1 MSGPPCRQPGAREAR
16 PPGAAHDPGAVWP
29 VITETDP
36 HIFRKRTPDDFSPR
50 EDEGMDDKKLMA
62 LAKKNAAASL
72 KKPKVTPKYDSTLA
86 PDPEDV
92 EQLKKFHNEMKKREF

>member
-16 PPGAAHDPGAVWP
+16 PAGAAHDPGAAWP
-29 VITETDP
+29 V
-36 HIFRKRTPDDFSPR
+36 FRERTPDDFPPR

-72 KKPKVTPKYDSTLA
+72 KKPKVTPKYDSTLP

>member
-1 MSGPPCRQPGAREAR
+1 M
-16 PPGAAHDPGAVWP
+16 HDPAAPSP
-29 VITETDP
+29 VITREDS
-36 HIFRKRTPDDFSPR
+36 HIFPVRKPDDFPPR
-50 EDEGMDDKKLMA
+50 EDQGMDDKKLLA

-72 KKPKVTPKYDSTLA
+72 KKPRVTPKYDSTLA

>member
-1 MSGPPCRQPGAREAR
+1 MGKHWANMGGRTWR
-16 PPGAAHDPGAVWP
+16 AA
-29 VITETDP
+29 
-36 HIFRKRTPDDFSPR
+36 HIFRQRTPDDFPPR

>member
-1 MSGPPCRQPGAREAR
+1 VREET
-16 PPGAAHDPGAVWP
+16 GAVPERPHMTPPASGKSLRGEWP
-29 VITETDP
+29 PIY
-36 HIFRKRTPDDFSPR
+36 FGSARPDDFLPR
-50 EDEGMDDKKLMA
+50 EDEGMDDKKLLA

-72 KKPKVTPKYDSTLA
+72 KKPKVTPKYDSTLP

>member
-1 MSGPPCRQPGAREAR
+1 
-16 PPGAAHDPGAVWP
+16 
-29 VITETDP
+29 
-36 HIFRKRTPDDFSPR
+36 
-50 EDEGMDDKKLMA
+50 MDDKKLMA

-72 KKPKVTPKYDSTLA
+72 KKPRVTPKYDSTLA

>member
-1 MSGPPCRQPGAREAR
+1 
-16 PPGAAHDPGAVWP
+16 
-29 VITETDP
+29 
-36 HIFRKRTPDDFSPR
+36 
-50 EDEGMDDKKLMA
+50 MDDKKLLA

-72 KKPKVTPKYDSTLA
+72 KKPKVTPKYDSTLP